1 MPDNLFAMQDIKEL
15 ILLFR
20 QHNIHPL
27 RHLVGS
33 ADSKLLALYE
43 GIAGGKFNTDAE
55 AAAAIYPDKNGNS
68 GYRKLKSDL
77 RERLLG
83 AVFDI
88 NTNLDQY
95 SDYQKA
101 YYDCH
106 KQWVMVRFL
115 TGQNANTVALSLAVK
130 LLRQSEKFDFTL
142 LCMDITSYLR
152 IQYGLRESNDKRFQE
167 ANRQFEYY
175 RNVYTAENL
184 AEELYTSLLVRTVNN
199 RSAQEEVSELAAVA
213 FAQIE
218 PALEQYHTYKLH
230 MYGYMIGLMC
240 YTTKND
246 HEGALLYCDRA
257 IEFFKNRPY
266 EARVPLQIFYYQH
279 LICNIQLRRFEAGK
293 ESARQCINLMQPGTF
308 NWFKYKELYLHL
320 LLHTHQYDEAPA
332 VLESALEHV
341 RFEFLPDNAKEIWR
355 IYESYVYYL
364 ALTGRME
371 QPNAAFKLAKFIN
384 DTPIFSKDKGGMNIA
399 IIVIKLLILI
409 QTKRYSKLLD
419 EVEATE
425 QYCYRH
431 LRGEHTRRS
440 YYFIKMLLQ
449 IPLGQFDPSVIEPKA
464 ARYLEKLKSTPL
476 QVANQTTEIEIIP
489 YEDLW
494 EFALQSLEK
503 EVAMRSA

>member
-1 MPDNLFAMQDIKEL
+1 MQDIKEL

-27 RHLVGS
+27 KHLVGS

-55 AAAAIYPDKNGNS
+55 AAAAIYPDKDGNS

-83 AVFDI
+83 TVFDI
-88 NTNLDQY
+88 NTNLGHY

-115 TGQNANTVALSLAVK
+115 TGQNANTVALSLATK

-152 IQYGLRESNDKRFQE
+152 IQYGLRESNDRRFRE
-167 ANRQFEYY
+167 ANQQFEYY
-175 RNVYTAENL
+175 QNVYNAENL
-184 AEELYTSLLVRTVNN
+184 AEELYTDLVVRTVNN
-199 RSAQEEVSELAAVA
+199 RSAQAEVAVMAEEA
-213 FAQIE
+213 FARID
-218 PALEQYHTYKLH
+218 PALQEFQTYKLH
-230 MYGYMIGLMC
+230 MYGHMIGLMR
-240 YTTKND
+240 YTTVND
-246 HEGALLYCDRA
+246 HKQALEYCNKA
-257 IEFFKNRPY
+257 IVFFKNRPY

-279 LICNIQLRRFEAGK
+279 LICNIHLRQFEDGK
-293 ESARQCINLMQPGTF
+293 ESARQCIKLMESGTF

-320 LLHTHQYDEAPA
+320 LLHTYQFNEAPEMLA
-332 VLESALEHV
+332 SALENP
-341 RFEFLPDNAKEIWR
+341 RFEFLPDNVKEIWR

-364 ALTGRME
+364 G
-371 QPNAAFKLAKFIN
+371 AAGLMKPTKQIFKLAKFIN
-384 DTPIFSKDKGGMNIA
+384 ETPIFSKDKSGMNIA
-399 IIVIKLLILI
+399 IIIIKFLILI
-409 QTKRYSKLLD
+409 QNRRFSQLLD

-431 LRGEHTRRS
+431 LRGNNTRRS

-449 IPLGQFDPSVIEPKA
+449 IPLGQFDPGVIKPKA
-464 ARYLEKLKSTPL
+464 AHYLAKLKSIPL

-494 EFALQSLEK
+494 QFALKSLEK
-503 EVAMRSA
+503 PTPMKNA